1 MSRELDE
8 SMKFGTRALAPDYG
22 TQVLD
27 QIVEAVE
34 AGLSYPDASKF
45 AGVQHKHFRWW
56 MQNAAKVC
64 QGRASGNP
72 IHKEYYP
79 KILRAVIN
87 GKKVLLERIKRASER
102 DWKAAAYLL
111 ERLERFQNYK
121 TGDASRTDNVSKLT
135 VELSNDEKARVLGIL
150 KTIDMKDIADDVFLK
165 IS

>member
-1 MSRELDE
+1 MSDERDE
-8 SMKFGTRALAPDYG
+8 SIRHSTHERAPDYG

-34 AGLSYPDASKF
+34 TGLSYPDASRF
-45 AGVQHKHFRWW
+45 AGIQHRKFRSW
-56 MQNAAKVC
+56 MRNAAKVC
-64 QGRASGNP
+64 QGRASGTP

-135 VELSNDEKARVLGIL
+135 VELSNDEKARVLNIL

-165 IS
+165 IG